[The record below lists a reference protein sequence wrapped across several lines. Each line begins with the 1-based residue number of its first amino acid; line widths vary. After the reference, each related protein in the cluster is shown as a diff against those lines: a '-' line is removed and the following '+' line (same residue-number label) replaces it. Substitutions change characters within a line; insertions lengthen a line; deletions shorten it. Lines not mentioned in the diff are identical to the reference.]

1 MKYCLIFAVC
11 QAILL
16 ELHFTP
22 TEQQVFLSAAD
33 NAIIRTKIEKFIDP
47 ADRLPVSGDD
57 HLRWMK
63 NIHKKFPGV
72 YALKNVDFDLKS
84 GEVHALLGENG
95 AGKSTLIKVLGGIY
109 RAEEG
114 KIVIQGKETLI
125 NSVADARETGISI
138 IHQEIMLVPNMTIAE
153 NIFMGR
159 EPTTRSGG
167 VNYRRM
173 NTEAQALIDG
183 FGMNIDASRKVATLS
198 IAQQQMVEI
207 VKAISAKA
215 KIVVMDEPTSSLT
228 DTEVEHLFA
237 LIKQLKAQ
245 NIGIIYISHKLEE
258 LFRICDRITV
268 MRDGERVGT
277 VSTEKTNRNELIKMM
292 VGRTLDEYY
301 IHTERPLGD
310 RVLEAKHIRGKSV
323 KDGSFFLR
331 KGEILGFAGLI
342 GSGRSEL
349 MKSMIGIEKR
359 TGGEVYVGGKP
370 VMLNGISD
378 ALKVGVALVPE
389 DRKKEG
395 LVLKNSVGF
404 NLTLAVLGEF
414 IRGIHVDRSK
424 EEKIIDQYVDAMSI
438 KASSSRQRVGNL
450 SGGNQQK
457 VLIGKWLASHPQIL
471 ILDEPTRGVDVG
483 AKAEIYAII
492 NALSEQGVSIIMIS
506 SELPEIIGMCD
517 RIYVMSGGRVTGELN
532 RGAFSQE
539 TIMNYATGGK

>member
-1 MKYCLIFAVC
+1 MAE
-11 QAILL
+11 LL
-16 ELHFTP
+16 L
-22 TEQQVFLSAAD
+22 Q
-33 NAIIRTKIEKFIDP
+33 
-47 ADRLPVSGDD
+47 
-57 HLRWMK
+57 MK

-72 YALKNVDFDLKS
+72 YALQHVDFDLKS

-159 EPTTRSGG
+159 EPTTRLGG

-183 FGMNIDASRKVATLS
+183 FGMNINASRKVATLS

-359 TGGEVYVGGKP
+359 
-370 VMLNGISD
+370 
-378 ALKVGVALVPE
+378 
-389 DRKKEG
+389 
-395 LVLKNSVGF
+395 
-404 NLTLAVLGEF
+404 
-414 IRGIHVDRSK
+414 
-424 EEKIIDQYVDAMSI
+424 
-438 KASSSRQRVGNL
+438 
-450 SGGNQQK
+450 SGG
-457 VLIGKWLASHPQIL
+457 
-471 ILDEPTRGVDVG
+471 DV
-483 AKAEIYAII
+483 
-492 NALSEQGVSIIMIS
+492 
-506 SELPEIIGMCD
+506 
-517 RIYVMSGGRVTGELN
+517 
-532 RGAFSQE
+532 
-539 TIMNYATGGK
+539 

>member
-1 MKYCLIFAVC
+1 MNGLAE
-11 QAILL
+11 LL
-16 ELHFTP
+16 L
-22 TEQQVFLSAAD
+22 Q
-33 NAIIRTKIEKFIDP
+33 
-47 ADRLPVSGDD
+47 
-57 HLRWMK
+57 MK

-159 EPTTRSGG
+159 EPTTRLGG

-323 KDGSFFLR
+323 KDGSFFR
-331 KGEILGFAGLI
+331 
-342 GSGRSEL
+342 GR
-349 MKSMIGIEKR
+349 EKFW
-359 TGGEVYVGGKP
+359 
-370 VMLNGISD
+370 
-378 ALKVGVALVPE
+378 ALQ
-389 DRKKEG
+389 D
-395 LVLKNSVGF
+395 
-404 NLTLAVLGEF
+404 
-414 IRGIHVDRSK
+414 
-424 EEKIIDQYVDAMSI
+424 
-438 KASSSRQRVGNL
+438 
-450 SGGNQQK
+450 
-457 VLIGKWLASHPQIL
+457 
-471 ILDEPTRGVDVG
+471 
-483 AKAEIYAII
+483 
-492 NALSEQGVSIIMIS
+492 
-506 SELPEIIGMCD
+506 
-517 RIYVMSGGRVTGELN
+517 
-532 RGAFSQE
+532 
-539 TIMNYATGGK
+539 

>member
-1 MKYCLIFAVC
+1 MLKK
-11 QAILL
+11 
-16 ELHFTP
+16 EKSSSKGRKR
-22 TEQQVFLSAAD
+22 LS
-33 NAIIRTKIEKFIDP
+33 I
-47 ADRLPVSGDD
+47 G
-57 HLRWMK
+57 
-63 NIHKKFPGV
+63 
-72 YALKNVDFDLKS
+72 
-84 GEVHALLGENG
+84 
-95 AGKSTLIKVLGGIY
+95 
-109 RAEEG
+109 
-114 KIVIQGKETLI
+114 
-125 NSVADARETGISI
+125 VADARETGISI

-159 EPTTRSGG
+159 EPTTRLGG

-349 MKSMIGIEKR
+349 MKR
-359 TGGEVYVGGKP
+359 H
-370 VMLNGISD
+370 
-378 ALKVGVALVPE
+378 
-389 DRKKEG
+389 DR
-395 LVLKNSVGF
+395 
-404 NLTLAVLGEF
+404 
-414 IRGIHVDRSK
+414 D
-424 EEKIIDQYVDAMSI
+424 
-438 KASSSRQRVGNL
+438 
-450 SGGNQQK
+450 
-457 VLIGKWLASHPQIL
+457 
-471 ILDEPTRGVDVG
+471 
-483 AKAEIYAII
+483 
-492 NALSEQGVSIIMIS
+492 
-506 SELPEIIGMCD
+506 
-517 RIYVMSGGRVTGELN
+517 
-532 RGAFSQE
+532 
-539 TIMNYATGGK
+539 

>member
-1 MKYCLIFAVC
+1 MAE
-11 QAILL
+11 LL
-16 ELHFTP
+16 L
-22 TEQQVFLSAAD
+22 Q
-33 NAIIRTKIEKFIDP
+33 
-47 ADRLPVSGDD
+47 
-57 HLRWMK
+57 MK

-159 EPTTRSGG
+159 EPTTRLGG

-438 KASSSRQRVGNL
+438 KASSSRQRVGKQEISCFGDMSITFNEF
-450 SGGNQQK
+450 
-457 VLIGKWLASHPQIL
+457 VLTDGYVQIFRHTFL
-471 ILDEPTRGVDVG
+471 TEAALGSLCVYIQIQGALPGQNGIFRGSKCHTKILLCSTVQTA
-483 AKAEIYAII
+483 AK
-492 NALSEQGVSIIMIS
+492 
-506 SELPEIIGMCD
+506 
-517 RIYVMSGGRVTGELN
+517 GRVSCKKMSVQTWICTFLQIGQT
-532 RGAFSQE
+532 F
-539 TIMNYATGGK
+539 

>member
-1 MKYCLIFAVC
+1 MNGLAE
-11 QAILL
+11 LL
-16 ELHFTP
+16 L
-22 TEQQVFLSAAD
+22 Q
-33 NAIIRTKIEKFIDP
+33 
-47 ADRLPVSGDD
+47 
-57 HLRWMK
+57 MK

-159 EPTTRSGG
+159 EPTTRLGG

-395 LVLKNSVGF
+395 LVLKKFCRLQFDTG
-404 NLTLAVLGEF
+404 
-414 IRGIHVDRSK
+414 RPR
-424 EEKIIDQYVDAMSI
+424 
-438 KASSSRQRVGNL
+438 RVYPWHSCG
-450 SGGNQQK
+450 
-457 VLIGKWLASHPQIL
+457 
-471 ILDEPTRGVDVG
+471 
-483 AKAEIYAII
+483 
-492 NALSEQGVSIIMIS
+492 SEQRRKDYRSICRCNVNQGV
-506 SELPEIIGMCD
+506 L
-517 RIYVMSGGRVTGELN
+517 
-532 RGAFSQE
+532 QQ
-539 TIMNYATGGK
+539 ATGWQPVRGKPAESVDWQVVG

>member
-1 MKYCLIFAVC
+1 MAE
-11 QAILL
+11 LL
-16 ELHFTP
+16 L
-22 TEQQVFLSAAD
+22 Q
-33 NAIIRTKIEKFIDP
+33 
-47 ADRLPVSGDD
+47 
-57 HLRWMK
+57 MK

-159 EPTTRSGG
+159 EPTTRLGG

-349 MKSMIGIEKR
+349 MKSIIGIEKR
-359 TGGEVYVGGKP
+359 TGY
-370 VMLNGISD
+370 MS
-378 ALKVGVALVPE
+378 
-389 DRKKEG
+389 
-395 LVLKNSVGF
+395 
-404 NLTLAVLGEF
+404 
-414 IRGIHVDRSK
+414 
-424 EEKIIDQYVDAMSI
+424 EE
-438 KASSSRQRVGNL
+438 
-450 SGGNQQK
+450 NQ
-457 VLIGKWLASHPQIL
+457 S
-471 ILDEPTRGVDVG
+471 
-483 AKAEIYAII
+483 
-492 NALSEQGVSIIMIS
+492 
-506 SELPEIIGMCD
+506 C
-517 RIYVMSGGRVTGELN
+517 
-532 RGAFSQE
+532 
-539 TIMNYATGGK
+539 

>member
-1 MKYCLIFAVC
+1 MNGLAE
-11 QAILL
+11 LL
-16 ELHFTP
+16 L
-22 TEQQVFLSAAD
+22 Q
-33 NAIIRTKIEKFIDP
+33 
-47 ADRLPVSGDD
+47 
-57 HLRWMK
+57 MK

-159 EPTTRSGG
+159 EPTTRLGG

-323 KDGSFFLR
+323 KDGSF
-331 KGEILGFAGLI
+331 
-342 GSGRSEL
+342 S
-349 MKSMIGIEKR
+349 
-359 TGGEVYVGGKP
+359 
-370 VMLNGISD
+370 
-378 ALKVGVALVPE
+378 
-389 DRKKEG
+389 
-395 LVLKNSVGF
+395 
-404 NLTLAVLGEF
+404 
-414 IRGIHVDRSK
+414 
-424 EEKIIDQYVDAMSI
+424 
-438 KASSSRQRVGNL
+438 
-450 SGGNQQK
+450 
-457 VLIGKWLASHPQIL
+457 
-471 ILDEPTRGVDVG
+471 
-483 AKAEIYAII
+483 
-492 NALSEQGVSIIMIS
+492 
-506 SELPEIIGMCD
+506 
-517 RIYVMSGGRVTGELN
+517 
-532 RGAFSQE
+532 
-539 TIMNYATGGK
+539 

>member
-1 MKYCLIFAVC
+1 MAE
-11 QAILL
+11 LL
-16 ELHFTP
+16 L
-22 TEQQVFLSAAD
+22 Q
-33 NAIIRTKIEKFIDP
+33 
-47 ADRLPVSGDD
+47 
-57 HLRWMK
+57 MK

-323 KDGSFFLR
+323 KDGSFFPEEGR
-331 KGEILGFAGLI
+331 NSGLCRI
-342 GSGRSEL
+342 DWIWPVRTY
-349 MKSMIGIEKR
+349 EKH
-359 TGGEVYVGGKP
+359 
-370 VMLNGISD
+370 
-378 ALKVGVALVPE
+378 
-389 DRKKEG
+389 DR
-395 LVLKNSVGF
+395 
-404 NLTLAVLGEF
+404 
-414 IRGIHVDRSK
+414 D
-424 EEKIIDQYVDAMSI
+424 
-438 KASSSRQRVGNL
+438 
-450 SGGNQQK
+450 
-457 VLIGKWLASHPQIL
+457 
-471 ILDEPTRGVDVG
+471 
-483 AKAEIYAII
+483 
-492 NALSEQGVSIIMIS
+492 
-506 SELPEIIGMCD
+506 
-517 RIYVMSGGRVTGELN
+517 
-532 RGAFSQE
+532 
-539 TIMNYATGGK
+539 

>member
-1 MKYCLIFAVC
+1 MNGLAE
-11 QAILL
+11 LL
-16 ELHFTP
+16 L
-22 TEQQVFLSAAD
+22 Q
-33 NAIIRTKIEKFIDP
+33 
-47 ADRLPVSGDD
+47 
-57 HLRWMK
+57 MK

-159 EPTTRSGG
+159 EPTTRLGG

-301 IHTERPLGD
+301 IRINTVNWTLCCKTARASTWWRSNPAMITNGTPHWIRF
-310 RVLEAKHIRGKSV
+310 AKSPTGKHVGRLFSA
-323 KDGSFFLR
+323 
-331 KGEILGFAGLI
+331 KGTC
-342 GSGRSEL
+342 SR
-349 MKSMIGIEKR
+349 R
-359 TGGEVYVGGKP
+359 TGFCICP
-370 VMLNGISD
+370 GIW
-378 ALKVGVALVPE
+378 
-389 DRKKEG
+389 RC
-395 LVLKNSVGF
+395 F
-404 NLTLAVLGEF
+404 M
-414 IRGIHVDRSK
+414 RSP
-424 EEKIIDQYVDAMSI
+424 
-438 KASSSRQRVGNL
+438 
-450 SGGNQQK
+450 
-457 VLIGKWLASHPQIL
+457 H
-471 ILDEPTRGVDVG
+471 
-483 AKAEIYAII
+483 
-492 NALSEQGVSIIMIS
+492 
-506 SELPEIIGMCD
+506 
-517 RIYVMSGGRVTGELN
+517 GR
-532 RGAFSQE
+532 RA
-539 TIMNYATGGK
+539 

>member
-1 MKYCLIFAVC
+1 
-11 QAILL
+11 
-16 ELHFTP
+16 
-22 TEQQVFLSAAD
+22 
-33 NAIIRTKIEKFIDP
+33 
-47 ADRLPVSGDD
+47 
-57 HLRWMK
+57 
-63 NIHKKFPGV
+63 
-72 YALKNVDFDLKS
+72 
-84 GEVHALLGENG
+84 
-95 AGKSTLIKVLGGIY
+95 
-109 RAEEG
+109 
-114 KIVIQGKETLI
+114 
-125 NSVADARETGISI
+125 
-138 IHQEIMLVPNMTIAE
+138 
-153 NIFMGR
+153 
-159 EPTTRSGG
+159 
-167 VNYRRM
+167 
-173 NTEAQALIDG
+173 
-183 FGMNIDASRKVATLS
+183 
-198 IAQQQMVEI
+198 
-207 VKAISAKA
+207 
-215 KIVVMDEPTSSLT
+215 
-228 DTEVEHLFA
+228 
-237 LIKQLKAQ
+237 
-245 NIGIIYISHKLEE
+245 
-258 LFRICDRITV
+258 

>member
-1 MKYCLIFAVC
+1 
-11 QAILL
+11 
-16 ELHFTP
+16 
-22 TEQQVFLSAAD
+22 
-33 NAIIRTKIEKFIDP
+33 
-47 ADRLPVSGDD
+47 
-57 HLRWMK
+57 
-63 NIHKKFPGV
+63 
-72 YALKNVDFDLKS
+72 
-84 GEVHALLGENG
+84 
-95 AGKSTLIKVLGGIY
+95 
-109 RAEEG
+109 
-114 KIVIQGKETLI
+114 
-125 NSVADARETGISI
+125 
-138 IHQEIMLVPNMTIAE
+138 MLVPNMTIAE

-395 LVLKNSVGF
+395 LVLKKFCRLQFDTGRPRRVYPWHSCGSEQRRKDYRSICRCNVNQG
-404 NLTLAVLGEF
+404 VLQQATGWQPV
-414 IRGIHVDRSK
+414 R
-424 EEKIIDQYVDAMSI
+424 
-438 KASSSRQRVGNL
+438 
-450 SGGNQQK
+450 GNQQK

>member
-1 MKYCLIFAVC
+1 MNGLAE
-11 QAILL
+11 LL
-16 ELHFTP
+16 L
-22 TEQQVFLSAAD
+22 Q
-33 NAIIRTKIEKFIDP
+33 
-47 ADRLPVSGDD
+47 
-57 HLRWMK
+57 MK

-159 EPTTRSGG
+159 EPTTRLGG

-370 VMLNGISD
+370 VMLNGI
-378 ALKVGVALVPE
+378 
-389 DRKKEG
+389 
-395 LVLKNSVGF
+395 
-404 NLTLAVLGEF
+404 
-414 IRGIHVDRSK
+414 
-424 EEKIIDQYVDAMSI
+424 
-438 KASSSRQRVGNL
+438 
-450 SGGNQQK
+450 
-457 VLIGKWLASHPQIL
+457 
-471 ILDEPTRGVDVG
+471 
-483 AKAEIYAII
+483 
-492 NALSEQGVSIIMIS
+492 
-506 SELPEIIGMCD
+506 
-517 RIYVMSGGRVTGELN
+517 
-532 RGAFSQE
+532 
-539 TIMNYATGGK
+539 

>member
-1 MKYCLIFAVC
+1 MEGKLLTIEDIA
-11 QAILL
+11 QA
-16 ELHFTP
+16 
-22 TEQQVFLSAAD
+22 A
-33 NAIIRTKIEKFIDP
+33 
-47 ADRLPVSGDD
+47 
-57 HLRWMK
+57 
-63 NIHKKFPGV
+63 
-72 YALKNVDFDLKS
+72 NV
-84 GEVHALLGENG
+84 A
-95 AGKSTLIKVLGGIY
+95 KSTVSRVLNNSGY
-109 RAEEG
+109 
-114 KIVIQGKETLI
+114 VGKETRERVEKVI
-125 NSVADARETGISI
+125 AESNYTPWVTARNLSKQMSNTIGVVVSEITNPYFTRAFEGIS
-138 IHQEIMLVPNMTIAE
+138 EV
-153 NIFMGR
+153 
-159 EPTTRSGG
+159 
-167 VNYRRM
+167 
-173 NTEAQALIDG
+173 IDK
-183 FGMNIDASRKVATLS
+183 ND
-198 IAQQQMVEI
+198 
-207 VKAISAKA
+207 
-215 KIVVMDEPTSSLT
+215 
-228 DTEVEHLFA
+228 
-237 LIKQLKAQ
+237 
-245 NIGIIYISHKLEE
+245 
-258 LFRICDRITV
+258 
-268 MRDGERVGT
+268 
-277 VSTEKTNRNELIKMM
+277 
-292 VGRTLDEYY
+292 

>member
-1 MKYCLIFAVC
+1 MAE
-11 QAILL
+11 LL
-16 ELHFTP
+16 L
-22 TEQQVFLSAAD
+22 Q
-33 NAIIRTKIEKFIDP
+33 
-47 ADRLPVSGDD
+47 
-57 HLRWMK
+57 MK

-159 EPTTRSGG
+159 EPTTRLGG

-370 VMLNGISD
+370 VMLNGI
-378 ALKVGVALVPE
+378 
-389 DRKKEG
+389 
-395 LVLKNSVGF
+395 
-404 NLTLAVLGEF
+404 
-414 IRGIHVDRSK
+414 
-424 EEKIIDQYVDAMSI
+424 
-438 KASSSRQRVGNL
+438 
-450 SGGNQQK
+450 
-457 VLIGKWLASHPQIL
+457 
-471 ILDEPTRGVDVG
+471 
-483 AKAEIYAII
+483 
-492 NALSEQGVSIIMIS
+492 
-506 SELPEIIGMCD
+506 
-517 RIYVMSGGRVTGELN
+517 
-532 RGAFSQE
+532 
-539 TIMNYATGGK
+539 

>member
-1 MKYCLIFAVC
+1 MAE
-11 QAILL
+11 LL
-16 ELHFTP
+16 L
-22 TEQQVFLSAAD
+22 Q
-33 NAIIRTKIEKFIDP
+33 
-47 ADRLPVSGDD
+47 
-57 HLRWMK
+57 MK

-114 KIVIQGKETLI
+114 KIVIQGRKRLSI
-125 NSVADARETGISI
+125 GVADARETGISI
-138 IHQEIMLVPNMTIAE
+138 HSP
-153 NIFMGR
+153 G
-159 EPTTRSGG
+159 
-167 VNYRRM
+167 NYAFAQYDDCRKHLYGQRTHDQVRWSQLPEK

-450 SGGNQQK
+450 SG
-457 VLIGKWLASHPQIL
+457 
-471 ILDEPTRGVDVG
+471 
-483 AKAEIYAII
+483 
-492 NALSEQGVSIIMIS
+492 
-506 SELPEIIGMCD
+506 
-517 RIYVMSGGRVTGELN
+517 
-532 RGAFSQE
+532 E
-539 TIMNYATGGK
+539 TSRKC

>member
-1 MKYCLIFAVC
+1 MAE
-11 QAILL
+11 LL
-16 ELHFTP
+16 L
-22 TEQQVFLSAAD
+22 Q
-33 NAIIRTKIEKFIDP
+33 
-47 ADRLPVSGDD
+47 
-57 HLRWMK
+57 MK

-342 GSGRSEL
+342 
-349 MKSMIGIEKR
+349 
-359 TGGEVYVGGKP
+359 
-370 VMLNGISD
+370 
-378 ALKVGVALVPE
+378 
-389 DRKKEG
+389 
-395 LVLKNSVGF
+395 
-404 NLTLAVLGEF
+404 
-414 IRGIHVDRSK
+414 
-424 EEKIIDQYVDAMSI
+424 
-438 KASSSRQRVGNL
+438 
-450 SGGNQQK
+450 
-457 VLIGKWLASHPQIL
+457 
-471 ILDEPTRGVDVG
+471 
-483 AKAEIYAII
+483 
-492 NALSEQGVSIIMIS
+492 
-506 SELPEIIGMCD
+506 
-517 RIYVMSGGRVTGELN
+517 
-532 RGAFSQE
+532 
-539 TIMNYATGGK
+539 

>member
-1 MKYCLIFAVC
+1 MNGLAE
-11 QAILL
+11 LL
-16 ELHFTP
+16 L
-22 TEQQVFLSAAD
+22 Q
-33 NAIIRTKIEKFIDP
+33 
-47 ADRLPVSGDD
+47 
-57 HLRWMK
+57 MK

-159 EPTTRSGG
+159 EPTTRLGG

-359 TGGEVYVGGKP
+359 TGGVNCTPFVRQY
-370 VMLNGISD
+370 GILSN
-378 ALKVGVALVPE
+378 KWGVFLCQ
-389 DRKKEG
+389 KEYQTNDIRRNS
-395 LVLKNSVGF
+395 KN
-404 NLTLAVLGEF
+404 
-414 IRGIHVDRSK
+414 
-424 EEKIIDQYVDAMSI
+424 
-438 KASSSRQRVGNL
+438 
-450 SGGNQQK
+450 
-457 VLIGKWLASHPQIL
+457 W
-471 ILDEPTRGVDVG
+471 
-483 AKAEIYAII
+483 
-492 NALSEQGVSIIMIS
+492 
-506 SELPEIIGMCD
+506 
-517 RIYVMSGGRVTGELN
+517 
-532 RGAFSQE
+532 
-539 TIMNYATGGK
+539 

>member
-1 MKYCLIFAVC
+1 MAE
-11 QAILL
+11 LL
-16 ELHFTP
+16 L
-22 TEQQVFLSAAD
+22 Q
-33 NAIIRTKIEKFIDP
+33 
-47 ADRLPVSGDD
+47 
-57 HLRWMK
+57 MK

-159 EPTTRSGG
+159 EPTTRLGG

-424 EEKIIDQYVDAMSI
+424 EEKIIDQYVRTLQRNPLFPVFVINELQRDPEHIYHSI
-438 KASSSRQRVGNL
+438 LKNPARVEPIIRMRK
-450 SGGNQQK
+450 QME
-457 VLIGKWLASHPQIL
+457 
-471 ILDEPTRGVDVG
+471 DEMERGVLKKLPVYYAATTLISLLVFPMLVRNPFTAVFMGGD
-483 AKAEIYAII
+483 AEKYEEFLRERIPFVID
-492 NALSEQGVSIIMIS
+492 IMIRLLTPDDNTS
-506 SELPEIIGMCD
+506 
-517 RIYVMSGGRVTGELN
+517 N
-532 RGAFSQE
+532 
-539 TIMNYATGGK
+539 

>member
-1 MKYCLIFAVC
+1 MNGLAE
-11 QAILL
+11 LL
-16 ELHFTP
+16 L
-22 TEQQVFLSAAD
+22 Q
-33 NAIIRTKIEKFIDP
+33 
-47 ADRLPVSGDD
+47 
-57 HLRWMK
+57 MK

-159 EPTTRSGG
+159 EPTTRLGG

-349 MKSMIGIEKR
+349 MKSIIGIEKR
-359 TGGEVYVGGKP
+359 TGGEVYVG
-370 VMLNGISD
+370 
-378 ALKVGVALVPE
+378 E
-389 DRKKEG
+389 
-395 LVLKNSVGF
+395 
-404 NLTLAVLGEF
+404 
-414 IRGIHVDRSK
+414 
-424 EEKIIDQYVDAMSI
+424 
-438 KASSSRQRVGNL
+438 
-450 SGGNQQK
+450 NQ
-457 VLIGKWLASHPQIL
+457 S
-471 ILDEPTRGVDVG
+471 
-483 AKAEIYAII
+483 
-492 NALSEQGVSIIMIS
+492 
-506 SELPEIIGMCD
+506 C
-517 RIYVMSGGRVTGELN
+517 
-532 RGAFSQE
+532 
-539 TIMNYATGGK
+539 

>member
-1 MKYCLIFAVC
+1 MAE
-11 QAILL
+11 LL
-16 ELHFTP
+16 L
-22 TEQQVFLSAAD
+22 Q
-33 NAIIRTKIEKFIDP
+33 
-47 ADRLPVSGDD
+47 
-57 HLRWMK
+57 MK

-323 KDGSFFLR
+323 KDGSFFLS
-331 KGEILGFAGLI
+331 LI
-342 GSGRSEL
+342 H
-349 MKSMIGIEKR
+349 I
-359 TGGEVYVGGKP
+359 
-370 VMLNGISD
+370 
-378 ALKVGVALVPE
+378 
-389 DRKKEG
+389 
-395 LVLKNSVGF
+395 
-404 NLTLAVLGEF
+404 
-414 IRGIHVDRSK
+414 
-424 EEKIIDQYVDAMSI
+424 
-438 KASSSRQRVGNL
+438 
-450 SGGNQQK
+450 
-457 VLIGKWLASHPQIL
+457 
-471 ILDEPTRGVDVG
+471 
-483 AKAEIYAII
+483 
-492 NALSEQGVSIIMIS
+492 
-506 SELPEIIGMCD
+506 
-517 RIYVMSGGRVTGELN
+517 
-532 RGAFSQE
+532 
-539 TIMNYATGGK
+539 

>member
-1 MKYCLIFAVC
+1 
-11 QAILL
+11 
-16 ELHFTP
+16 
-22 TEQQVFLSAAD
+22 
-33 NAIIRTKIEKFIDP
+33 
-47 ADRLPVSGDD
+47 
-57 HLRWMK
+57 MK

-114 KIVIQGKETLI
+114 KIVIQGREMLI

-159 EPTTRSGG
+159 EPTTRLGG

-228 DTEVEHLFA
+228 DAEVEHLFA

-268 MRDGERVGT
+268 MRDGERVRT

-301 IHTERPLGD
+301 IHTEHPLGD

-349 MKSMIGIEKR
+349 MKSLIGIEKR

-438 KASSSRQRVGNL
+438 KASSSRQLVGNL

-492 NALSEQGVSIIMIS
+492 NALSAQGFSIIMIS

-517 RIYVMSGGRVTGELN
+517 RIYVMSDGRVTGELN

-539 TIMNYATGGK
+539 TIMNYATGGE